1 MQRRK
6 QYMGILSKL
15 FRKKH
20 LSSAQLEPSKEASS
34 TSLPKEMTSASLPKD
49 TSHTSS
55 SPTLTPAPT
64 PEKTTQDPTQAPVQ
78 NQVQTP
84 TQPTPRIFMGEFD
97 LLEGYRLVYQRS
109 GNKYGFSCRI
119 NACLYKGDELIRKMT
134 DETGRFLDFPGV
146 EHGEWEKDLKFPF
159 EPVTDFPFYI
169 SKKFKDNELA
179 ELEWMVQ
186 PDGRYWE
193 DEDGFGAGDDVKI
206 ILYASFDRTGKFVTP
221 FHVKKD

>member
-1 MQRRK
+1 
-6 QYMGILSKL
+6 MGFFSKL
-15 FRKKH
+15 FRKKQ
-20 LSSAQLEPSKEASS
+20 SSASQLEPSKETPS
-34 TSLPKEMTSASLPKD
+34 
-49 TSHTSS
+49 
-55 SPTLTPAPT
+55 TPAPT
-64 PEKTTQDPTQAPVQ
+64 PEKTTQPPVQ
-78 NQVQTP
+78 NQVQTPTQPPVQTP

-109 GNKYGFSCRI
+109 GNKYGFSRRI
-119 NACLYKGDELIRKMT
+119 NACLYKGDELIRKIT

-146 EHGEWEKDLKFPF
+146 EHGEWERDLKFPF

-169 SKKFKDNELA
+169 SKKFNDDELA

>member
-1 MQRRK
+1 
-6 QYMGILSKL
+6 MGFFSKL
-15 FRKKH
+15 FRKKQ
-20 LSSAQLEPSKEASS
+20 SSASQLEPS
-34 TSLPKEMTSASLPKD
+34 KEMTSASLPKE
-49 TSHTSS
+49 TSYTSS
-55 SPTLTPAPT
+55 SPTPAPT
-64 PEKTTQDPTQAPVQ
+64 PEKTTQPPVQ
-78 NQVQTP
+78 NQVQTPTQPPVQTP

-169 SKKFKDNELA
+169 SKKFKDDELA

-193 DEDGFGAGDDVKI
+193 DEDGYGAGDDVKI

>member
-1 MQRRK
+1 
-6 QYMGILSKL
+6 MGIFSKF
-15 FRKKH
+15 FRKKQ
-20 LSSAQLEPSKEASS
+20 SSASQLEPLKE
-34 TSLPKEMTSASLPKD
+34 TLSASLPKE
-49 TSHTSS
+49 TPS
-55 SPTLTPAPT
+55 SPTPAPT
-64 PEKTTQDPTQAPVQ
+64 PEKTTQPPVQ
-78 NQVQTP
+78 NQVQTPTQPPVQTP

>member
-1 MQRRK
+1 
-6 QYMGILSKL
+6 MGFFSKL
-15 FRKKH
+15 FRKKQ
-20 LSSAQLEPSKEASS
+20 SSASQLEPLKE
-34 TSLPKEMTSASLPKD
+34 TLSASLPKE
-49 TSHTSS
+49 TPS
-55 SPTLTPAPT
+55 SPTPAPT
-64 PEKTTQDPTQAPVQ
+64 PEKTTQPPVQ
-78 NQVQTP
+78 NQVQTTTQPPVQTP

-193 DEDGFGAGDDVKI
+193 DEDGYGAGDDVKI

>member
-1 MQRRK
+1 MEFF
-6 QYMGILSKL
+6 SKL
-15 FRKKH
+15 FRKKQ
-20 LSSAQLEPSKEASS
+20 SSASQLEPSKETPS
-34 TSLPKEMTSASLPKD
+34 
-49 TSHTSS
+49 
-55 SPTLTPAPT
+55 TPAPT
-64 PEKTTQDPTQAPVQ
+64 PEKTTQPPVQ
-78 NQVQTP
+78 NQVQTPTQPPVQTP

-109 GNKYGFSCRI
+109 GNKYGFSRRI

-169 SKKFKDNELA
+169 SKKFKDDELA

-193 DEDGFGAGDDVKI
+193 DEDGYGAEDDVKI